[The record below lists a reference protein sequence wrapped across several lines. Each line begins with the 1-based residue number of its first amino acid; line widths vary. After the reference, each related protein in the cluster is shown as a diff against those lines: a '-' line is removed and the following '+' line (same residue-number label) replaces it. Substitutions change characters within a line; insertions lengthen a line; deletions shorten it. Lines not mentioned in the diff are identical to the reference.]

1 MGDGYNF
8 NIDDSLKVYLNQI
21 GDHDLL
27 TAEEEQKLGKRIEED
42 DDEQAKEEFM
52 NCNLRLVVSVA
63 KKYLNQGLPFLDLIQ
78 EGNLGLIK
86 AINKF
91 DYKKGYKFSTYATW
105 WIRQAIGRAISQQ
118 SRTIRVPNYMVEKMN
133 RLVKETCKLIQK
145 IGREP
150 TDEELADKLDVTKQE
165 IKTIKK
171 NLGEPTSLDKKVGD
185 SEDDGFLA
193 DFVEDPKSI
202 SPEQRTE
209 DLFLKNTIHNI
220 LETLSDREAE
230 ILKLRFS
237 LIDGRD
243 YTLEEISSKFD
254 LTRERIR
261 QIEAKALRKMRH
273 PSRCKE
279 LEDYIKGD

>member
-1 MGDGYNF
+1 MDDGYNF

-42 DDEQAKEEFM
+42 DDEQAKEELM

-78 EGNLGLIK
+78 EGNLGLMK

-185 SEDDGFLA
+185 SEDYGFLA

-279 LEDYIKGD
+279 LEDYIKGN

>member
-42 DDEQAKEEFM
+42 DDEQAKEELM

-78 EGNLGLIK
+78 EGNLGLMK

-185 SEDDGFLA
+185 SEDYGFLA

-279 LEDYIKGD
+279 LEDYIKGN

>member
-42 DDEQAKEEFM
+42 DDEQAKEELM

-78 EGNLGLIK
+78 EGNLGLMK

-185 SEDDGFLA
+185 SEDYGFLA